1 MSKVKDSAVSTQD
14 TTGIDNESIV
24 LSSILNDN
32 SLMEDIELT
41 VNDFT
46 VKENKAMFLNMQN
59 QYAENQVIEILETL
73 EAFDTD
79 LDSQYIIDYID
90 MIQTSPIVDITK
102 YINRMKEASKK
113 QAIEDSMKKY
123 NALSEDKSSSEALAE
138 LSILVSNFEEEF
150 STKNS
155 FFDIQNLSNVQVEQ
169 PDFYLEDFL
178 PIQKNEITMI
188 SAGGGSGKSY
198 LGILL
203 LAMLKK
209 EHDLNIFAW
218 FSEDPMGIVKHR
230 ANKLE
235 AIYGSDIDTSF
246 DLLGKGNALGFT
258 IKDRAGNLQ
267 ASEFFYAFKKQMKEY
282 DVILLDP
289 LIQFIGNID
298 ENNNGEIRFFFN
310 LLNTWCEEENKTLMI
325 IHHHNKGNTDKDG
338 NTTSSFRGAS
348 AIVDAI
354 RVHYSIIKKNGDEFN
369 RYCKVEKANH
379 FQGKPEYS
387 IELFAS

>member
-1 MSKVKDSAVSTQD
+1 MTNAE
-14 TTGIDNESIV
+14 NENIV
-24 LSSILNDN
+24 ILSILNDN
-32 SLMEDIELT
+32 TLMEDISLEAS
-41 VNDFT
+41 DFT
-46 VKENKAMFLNMQN
+46 EKDNRNMFKNMQE
-59 QYAENQVIEILETL
+59 QYAEDMNIELVEILES
-73 EAFDTD
+73 D
-79 LDSQYIIDYID
+79 LDSHYVEKYKEQINT
-90 MIQTSPIVDITK
+90 QFVSDITR
-102 YINRMKEASKK
+102 YVNRMKEASKK
-113 QAIEDSMKKY
+113 QAIEDSMEKY
-123 NALSEDKSSSEALAE
+123 TSLGADITSSEAVAE
-138 LSILVSNFEEEF
+138 LATLVSEFE
-150 STKNS
+150 KNS
-155 FFDIQNLSNVQVEQ
+155 SNKNEFNLDIQNLSDVEVEK
-169 PDFYLEDFL
+169 PDFYLENFL
-178 PIQKNEITMI
+178 PIQKNEITML

-203 LAMLKK
+203 LALMK
-209 EHDLNIFAW
+209 ERYDLNIFAW
-218 FSEDPMGIVKHR
+218 FSEDPMGIVRHR

-235 AIYGSDIDTSF
+235 DLYGSDIDTSF

-282 DVILLDP
+282 DIILLDP

-325 IHHHNKGNTDKDG
+325 IHHHNKGSTDKDG
-338 NTTSSFRGAS
+338 KNTSSFRGAS

-354 RVHYSIIKKNGDEFN
+354 RVHYSITQKEGDDCY